1 MQLHQLQKPE
11 GSTKKRKRVGRGPGS
26 GLGKTCGKGQ
36 KGQKSRSGGNVRRG
50 FEGGQMPLS
59 RRLPKF
65 GFKNMSRQEY
75 AIVNVSA
82 LESCEA
88 INGSETVT
96 KVLLNNHGFIRN
108 FNLPVKLLGDGEI
121 KKSITVEVDCAS
133 RSAIEKIKGAGGK
146 VIQLSK
152 EG

>member
-36 KGQKSRSGGNVRRG
+36 KGQKSRSGGKIRRG

-65 GFKNMSRQEY
+65 GFKNISRQEY
-75 AIVNVSA
+75 AIVNVSTLEMCDA
-82 LESCEA
+82 LGA
-88 INGSETVT
+88 ETVT
-96 KVLLNNHGFIRN
+96 KTQLKEQGLIRN

-121 KKSITVEVDCAS
+121 KKSITVEVDSAS
-133 RSAIEKIKGAGGK
+133 RSAIEKIEEAGGK